1 MSYLTNII
9 KSFGYLGI
17 LVGMS
22 PMDAKTT
29 GPIRMKLLPLI
40 PYDPGMVLRQKKLK
54 KFKRGPEVPFLLKN
68 AFFSNS
74 SIIYDPIELK
84 L

>member
-1 MSYLTNII
+1 MS
-9 KSFGYLGI
+9 GCLGM
-17 LVGMS
+17 LSMA
-22 PMDAKTT
+22 AKTT

-40 PYDPGMVLRQKKLK
+40 PYDPGMVLRKIFFEKNQKGAR
-54 KFKRGPEVPFLLKN
+54 RGPFLLTKY
-68 AFFSNS
+68 AFFSNI

>member
-1 MSYLTNII
+1 
-9 KSFGYLGI
+9 
-17 LVGMS
+17 MS

-40 PYDPGMVLRQKKLK
+40 PYNPGMVLRKKKLK
-54 KFKRGPEVPFLLKN
+54 KFKRGPEGALFVKKN
-68 AFFSNS
+68 AFFSNI
-74 SIIYDPIELK
+74 SIIYDPIELE

>member
-1 MSYLTNII
+1 MYVAN
-9 KSFGYLGI
+9 GH
-17 LVGMS
+17 
-22 PMDAKTT
+22 KTT

-40 PYDPGMVLRQKKLK
+40 PYDPGMVLRKK
-54 KFKRGPEVPFLLKN
+54 KFEKIQKGARGGPFLLKN
-68 AFFSNS
+68 AFFSNI